1 MKNILIFV
9 VAITSLS
16 LNAQES
22 EIKYDS
28 IIAIKDLKK
37 DLDDWFSWIHET
49 HPDLSH
55 RIKNIDAFYKNYD
68 SIKDNIKESMTALEF
83 SRKISTLNK
92 TLSDGHM
99 AIGTSSVEYFYDFL
113 DNGGVLFP
121 FEVVFHKNNLLIKSD
136 LGTTS
141 PNKYTSY
148 RITKINKV
156 KVETILQDLLAR
168 ISGDSETQQKAIL
181 SRSFSRSFH
190 YLYGE
195 FKKFDIEYEVN
206 GSKNILNVNGVNK
219 KPTYYKIDEHF
230 NDNYK
235 FEVIDKKNALLTV
248 GSFYWKNREQYFSF
262 MNDAFKTLKEKKIE
276 HLIIDIRENGGGDD
290 EYWMDGILKYIA
302 NKPYKWG
309 SKYKVKII
317 ANSRDKGEVIGSVK
331 TGNID
336 KFIPVNKTT
345 PYKFNGN
352 VSVLIGPFSYS
363 SSILFANTVQDYK
376 FGTLIGENTGG
387 KSTQTGGLQI
397 MVLKNSKLKAYSPRF
412 ILERPNG
419 AKNHEFVVPDKIINY
434 NKINPKVLITKTL
447 IK

>member
-1 MKNILIFV
+1 MKKILTFIV
-9 VAITSLS
+9 VITSLN

-22 EIKYDS
+22 KVKYDS

-37 DLDDWFSWIHET
+37 DLDDWFSWVHKT

-55 RIKNIDAFYKNYD
+55 RIKDIDAFYRSYD
-68 SIKDNIKESMTALEF
+68 SIKDNIKAPMTALEF
-83 SRKISTLNK
+83 SRKISTLNQ

-99 AIGTSSVEYFYDFL
+99 AIGASSVEYFYNFL
-113 DNGGVLFP
+113 ENGGVLFP
-121 FEVVFHKNNLLIKSD
+121 FEVVFYKNNLLIKSD

-156 KVETILQDLLAR
+156 KIETILQDLLAR

-195 FKKFDIEYEVN
+195 FKKFDVEYEVN
-206 GSKNILNVNGVNK
+206 GSKNILNAYGVNK

-248 GSFYWKNREQYFSF
+248 GSFYWKNRKQYFDF
-262 MNDAFKTLKEKKIE
+262 MNNAFKTLKEKEIE

-309 SKYKVKII
+309 SKFKVKIL
-317 ANSRDKGEVIGSVK
+317 ANSRDEGEVIGSVK
-331 TGNID
+331 TGSID

-345 PYKFNGN
+345 PLKFNGK
-352 VSVLIGPFSYS
+352 VSVLIGPYSYS

-376 FGTLIGENTGG
+376 FGNLIGEYTGG

-419 AKNHEFVVPDKIINY
+419 AKNHELVVPDKIINY
-434 NKINPKVLITKTL
+434 NKISPKSLITKVLIK
-447 IK
+447 